1 MDNESIVINV
11 PYLFQKNK
19 EKRQE
24 YKQRPEVKVRRREY
38 DKKDIS
44 LLKKN
49 SESIVNY
56 DIDAIKKGN
65 KNIEKNVISL
75 IKNWN

>member
-24 YKQRPEVKVRRREY
+24 YNQRPEVKTRSREY
-38 DKKDIS
+38 RKKWYQ
-44 LLKKN
+44 LNKELELKN
-49 SESIVNY
+49 S
-56 DIDAIKKGN
+56 K
-65 KNIEKNVISL
+65 L
-75 IKNWN
+75 